1 MHIRVGRLRQ
11 VFLLMSGRRWAQH
24 QFDSIDDLFDWV
36 TTGNRVAIEG
46 LPFAV
51 YSIGRA
57 QTLGWALSRSLR

>member
-1 MHIRVGRLRQ
+1 MQLVKDF
-11 VFLLMSGRRWAQH
+11 FLGKTENVPSLPGMKV
-24 QFDSIDDLFDWV
+24 QFSIDDLFDWV
-36 TTGNRVAIEG
+36 TTREPSFAIEG